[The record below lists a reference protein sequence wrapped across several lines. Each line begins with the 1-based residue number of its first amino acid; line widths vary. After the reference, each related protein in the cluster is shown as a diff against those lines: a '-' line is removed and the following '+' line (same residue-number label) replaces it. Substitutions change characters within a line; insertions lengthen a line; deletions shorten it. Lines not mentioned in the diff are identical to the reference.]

1 MEKLNKQTQNEQKE
15 PISYIELKD
24 NSNNLQS
31 FLDNKVNKNKID
43 SIPKP
48 QSKPNRNKRVMS
60 NSPIIPANNATN
72 SSMNDVIINNK
83 TITISSTNK
92 EEDEKIVK
100 KVKKTKKKAEKTRKE
115 NKKAS

>member
-1 MEKLNKQTQNEQKE
+1 
-15 PISYIELKD
+15 
-24 NSNNLQS
+24 
-31 FLDNKVNKNKID
+31 
-43 SIPKP
+43 
-48 QSKPNRNKRVMS
+48 MS

-100 KVKKTKKKAEKTRKE
+100 KVKKTKKKAMTLSSIPSKRNINSSSHNVKIEDFDIPKKKKTKKLIYYLVIFVYMVKMQRMRKFLQR
-115 NKKAS
+115 K